1 MKETK
6 QFDFY
11 EVGGHVRDQLLGLE
25 SKDID
30 YVAVP
35 NIEEFIDIKSNNIND
50 IFSKLSE
57 YLKLKDYQIFL
68 ETPSCYTIRAKF
80 PKNHINESLVADFVL
95 SRKEIGYKE
104 GTREPIVVPG
114 TLHDDLERR
123 DFTVNAIAKDI
134 NGNLYDPFNG
144 QEDLKNRVLKTP
156 IKGDIT
162 FSDDPLRLLR
172 AIRFAITKNF
182 YISDEIHYFILNF
195 DYDNKFKVVSEERIR
210 EELYK
215 CFKYDTLKTISFLM
229 RYPQLKKYI
238 FNKTNL
244 WLKPTNEQ

>member
-1 MKETK
+1 MKE
-6 QFDFY
+6 QFEFY
-11 EVGGHVRDQLLGLE
+11 SVGGHVRDELLGLQ

-35 NIEEFIDIKSNNIND
+35 KITLVEEFYKNIND
-50 IFSKLSE
+50 IFNILVS
-57 YLKLKDYQIFL
+57 YLKRENYQIFL

-80 PKNHINESLVADFVL
+80 PVGHIHEGIVADFVL
-95 SRKEIGYKE
+95 ARREIGYKE

-114 TLHDDLERR
+114 TLYDDLERR

-134 NGNLYDPFNG
+134 NGVLYDPFNG
-144 QEDLKNRVLKTP
+144 QEDLKNRILKTP
-156 IKGDIT
+156 IKGEIT

-172 AIRFAITKNF
+172 AIRFAITKDFSIKN
-182 YISDEIHYFILNF
+182 EIEEIILNF
-195 DYDNKFKVVSEERIR
+195 DYNKNFHVVSEERIR

-215 CFKYDTLKTISFLM
+215 CFKFNTIHTLGYLNKYKNLE
-229 RYPQLKKYI
+229 KYI
-238 FNKTNL
+238 FNNTNL